1 MKNVKRLG
9 AAMALTCV
17 LGLSAFGQMCVPGQ
31 ASTWPCAAAQ
41 PIPGDPAAPG
51 QLETPP
57 ATNAVDVLSV
67 AEAAMNLLLTF

>member
-1 MKNVKRLG
+1 MKNLKRLG
-9 AAMALTCV
+9 AAVALTCV

-41 PIPGDPAAPG
+41 PVPSDPAAPG
-51 QLETPP
+51 QASTPP
-57 ATNAVDVLSV
+57 NANAVDILSV